1 MLHALERRGCLR
13 SREKRIGRTA
23 RRLYRTTAKGSAAL
37 EDAKEKLKEL
47 VGELME
53 GADCHPGISTRRL
66 GVAAFLRH

>member
-53 GADCHPGISTRRL
+53 GR
-66 GVAAFLRH
+66 